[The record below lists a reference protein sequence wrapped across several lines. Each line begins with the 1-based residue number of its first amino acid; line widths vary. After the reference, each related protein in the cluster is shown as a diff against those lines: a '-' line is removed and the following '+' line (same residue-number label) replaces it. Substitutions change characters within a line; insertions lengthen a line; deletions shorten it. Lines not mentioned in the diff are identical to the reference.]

1 MFGLDL
7 CQCDPWVDPI
17 PYFTMQS
24 QRLGNATMK
33 LDIRS
38 VGGKHIMLL
47 MRTIMA
53 MVIALS
59 VALLPVSGA
68 AVAVVK
74 SSEQSTSA
82 DTSMPAGMSVGMDEC
97 CPDHAKPCPQAGD
110 DCQSMASCSTL
121 SVNLA
126 NLTDPEFKYPAL
138 TGNPLSVLEERAI
151 PHLGGSP
158 PFRPPR
164 V

>member
-1 MFGLDL
+1 MVGGLISVNATL
-7 CQCDPWVDPI
+7 GSAQ
-17 PYFTMQS
+17 YLFAMQS
-24 QRLGNATMK
+24 QRLGNATIK

-38 VGGKHIMLL
+38 VHRKRIIQF
-47 MRTIMA
+47 MRTMMA
-53 MVIALS
+53 IAIALS

-68 AVAVVK
+68 AVASVK
-74 SSEQSTSA
+74 SSEQSIPA
-82 DTSMPAGMSVGMDEC
+82 DVSMPAGMSAGMDDC

-110 DCQSMASCSTL
+110 DCQSMASCSTS

-126 NLTDPEFKYPAL
+126 NLADPEFRYPAL
-138 TGNPLSVLEERAI
+138 TGNPLSVLEEHAV
-151 PHLGGSP
+151 PPLGGSP